1 MAGVISIRSSG
12 FYPRRT
18 PSPDLGEN
26 MDIYKFVRVFPS
38 LFCYLEI
45 ISCYLI
51 PKLLHTLRY
60 LKNKSYLSS
69 FWISIVKKHRMRR
82 LSTGVIHVQKK
93 AVRHKRPVPESVRNE
108 IVELYRKYRIS
119 ASYNGKILKAKGL
132 HIRNEKINQVLKEVG
147 FAMSEPKKWHR
158 KKWIR
163 YERENS
169 NSLWHVD
176 WHEMKDPRWKGLW
189 LIVYEYSSRF
199 IVGYGVYPTPAS
211 KFFDFC

>member
-1 MAGVISIRSSG
+1 
-12 FYPRRT
+12 
-18 PSPDLGEN
+18 
-26 MDIYKFVRVFPS
+26 
-38 LFCYLEI
+38 
-45 ISCYLI
+45 
-51 PKLLHTLRY
+51 
-60 LKNKSYLSS
+60 
-69 FWISIVKKHRMRR
+69 MRR

-132 HIRNEKINQVLKEVG
+132 HIRNEKMNQVLKEVG

-189 LIVYEYSSRF
+189 LIVYEDDSSRF

>member
-1 MAGVISIRSSG
+1 M
-12 FYPRRT
+12 
-18 PSPDLGEN
+18 
-26 MDIYKFVRVFPS
+26 
-38 LFCYLEI
+38 
-45 ISCYLI
+45 
-51 PKLLHTLRY
+51 
-60 LKNKSYLSS
+60 SS
-69 FWISIVKKHRMRR
+69 FWISIVKKHRMGR

-132 HIRNEKINQVLKEVG
+132 HIRNEKMNQVLKEVG

-169 NSLWHVD
+169 NSLRHVD
-176 WHEMKDPRWKGLW
+176 WHEIKDPRWKGLW
-189 LIVYEYSSRF
+189 LIVYEDDSSRF

>member
-1 MAGVISIRSSG
+1 
-12 FYPRRT
+12 
-18 PSPDLGEN
+18 

-132 HIRNEKINQVLKEVG
+132 HIRNEKMNQVLKEVG

-163 YERENS
+163 YEREYS

-176 WHEMKDPRWKGLW
+176 WHEIKDPRWKGLW
-189 LIVYEYSSRF
+189 LIVYEDDSSRF
-199 IVGYGVYPTPAS
+199 IVGYGVYPTPTS
-211 KFFDFC
+211 KYSVMY

>member
-1 MAGVISIRSSG
+1 
-12 FYPRRT
+12 
-18 PSPDLGEN
+18 

-132 HIRNEKINQVLKEVG
+132 HIRNEKMNQVLKEVG

-176 WHEMKDPRWKGLW
+176 WHEIKDPRWKGLW
-189 LIVYEYSSRF
+189 LIVYEDDSSRF